1 MIDVA
6 ELIAEARRQGVVLR
20 LDGEEVTAK
29 RAPKAM
35 LLQLRKAK
43 GFIRDQLRSEQA
55 LIERRVESRMA
66 DYPPDRCF
74 ACRQRILVGEA
85 FIDLRNDD
93 VSARFHQA
101 CLPEWRAAQEDEARR
116 ALGFGP

>member
-6 ELIAEARRQGVVLR
+6 ELIAAARRQGVVLR

-43 GFIRDQLRSEQA
+43 ALIRDQLRSEQV

-85 FIDLRNDD
+85 FIDRCVGD
-93 VSARFHQA
+93 VSARFHRS
-101 CLPEWRAAQEDEARR
+101 CLAEWRATQEDEARQS
-116 ALGFGP
+116 LGFGP